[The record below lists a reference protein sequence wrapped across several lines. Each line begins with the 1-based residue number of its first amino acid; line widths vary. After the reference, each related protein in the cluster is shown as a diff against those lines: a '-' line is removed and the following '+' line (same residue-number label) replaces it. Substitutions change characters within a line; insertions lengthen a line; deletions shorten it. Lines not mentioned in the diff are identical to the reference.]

1 MSGGGGSGGGGAYS
15 GGGPPDEPYD
25 CNKLRFEATINSPD
39 PTVVATLTAGDTLE
53 VTLEG
58 PPTRRVVVAAPSGT
72 LGSLVDHLPR
82 LIYCLQQRAF
92 GATVVLIVGVV
103 VRVNVQPL

>member
-15 GGGPPDEPYD
+15 GGSPDEPYD
-25 CNKLRFEATINSPD
+25 CGKLCFEATVNSPD
-39 PTVVATLTAGDTLE
+39 PAVVITLSVGDTLG

-58 PPTRRVVVAAPSGT
+58 PPIRRVVAVAPAGT

-82 LIYCLQQRAF
+82 LIYCLQQRTFA
-92 GATVVLIVGVV
+92 ATVLEIAGVV
-103 VRVNVQPL
+103 VRVKVEPR